1 MSTDKVSSDFVSFII
16 QLHYD
21 NTCPVNLPAG
31 NMKIYNA
38 APSVGPADSPP
49 AAPRRLQRCP
59 QCDLLFTL
67 PRLKRHQ
74 HGHCP
79 RCAAHIAS
87 GRDWP
92 ITRLVAMALAML
104 VLMPFAYTEPLLN
117 IRLLGV
123 SINASLLEG
132 IWQMTRQGHP
142 VTASMVAFCIIGAP
156 VTLVL
161 ALLYLFFAPRVGM
174 NLRPVLLLFERLKEW
189 VMLDVYL
196 VGLAVASIKVR
207 EFSEVLPGNG
217 LLAFLALMAL
227 SLLTLIHLNPE
238 QLWQRFYPQRA
249 CPASPQA
256 LVCLSC
262 RFTGAP
268 DDRGRCRRCHVPLT
282 LRRPYSLQKSWAALI
297 ASVILLFPANLLP
310 ISVIYV
316 NGVRREDT
324 IFSGIMSLAAGNVPV
339 ALVVFVASILVPFS
353 KVLITSTL
361 LLSIHF
367 RVRHSLMT
375 RMRLLRF
382 MAWIGRWS
390 MLDLFVIALTMSL
403 VNRDQLLAFTMGPAA
418 FYFGAAVILTILSVE
433 WLDSRLMWDN
443 NAQPNADDTN

>member
-1 MSTDKVSSDFVSFII
+1 
-16 QLHYD
+16 
-21 NTCPVNLPAG
+21 
-31 NMKIYNA
+31 MKIYNA
-38 APSVGPADSPP
+38 AAPVESADSPP
-49 AAPRRLQRCP
+49 AAPRRFQRCP
-59 QCDLLFTL
+59 QCDQPFML

-79 RCAAHIAS
+79 RCAAHLAS
-87 GRDWP
+87 GRDWS
-92 ITRLVAMALAML
+92 ISRLVSMAIAML

-142 VTASMVAFCIIGAP
+142 VTASIVAFCTIGAP
-156 VTLVL
+156 LTLVF

-217 LLAFLALMAL
+217 LLAFLVLMAL
-227 SLLTLIHLNPE
+227 SLLTLIHLNAE
-238 QLWQRFYPQRA
+238 QLWQRYYPQRDPHPQRDPQRDQQRA
-249 CPASPQA
+249 NPASAEA

-262 RFTGAP
+262 HFTAQP
-268 DDRGRCRRCHVPLT
+268 DHQGRCRRCHVPLT
-282 LRRPYSLQKSWAALI
+282 PRRPYSLQKSWSALI
-297 ASVILLFPANLLP
+297 SAVILLLPANLMP
-310 ISVIYV
+310 ISIIYV

-324 IFSGIMSLAAGNVPV
+324 IFSGIMSLATSNVPV
-339 ALVVFVASILVPFS
+339 ALVVFIASILVPFS
-353 KVLITSTL
+353 KVIITTFL
-361 LLSIHF
+361 LVSIHF
-367 RVRHSLMT
+367 RMKTGRML
-375 RMRLLRF
+375 RMRLLRL

-418 FYFGAAVILTILSVE
+418 LYFGAAVILTILSVE
-433 WLDSRLMWDN
+433 WLDSRLIWDN
-443 NAQPNADDTN
+443 D

>member
-1 MSTDKVSSDFVSFII
+1 
-16 QLHYD
+16 
-21 NTCPVNLPAG
+21 
-31 NMKIYNA
+31 MKIYNA
-38 APSVGPADSPP
+38 APSVGSADSPP

-59 QCDLLFTL
+59 QCDLLFML
-67 PRLKRHQ
+67 PRLKRRQ

-87 GRDWP
+87 GRDWS
-92 ITRLVAMALAML
+92 ISRLVAMAVAML
-104 VLMPFAYTEPLLN
+104 VLMPFAYSEPLLN

-142 VTASMVAFCIIGAP
+142 VTASIVAFCTIGAP
-156 VTLVL
+156 LTLVF

-174 NLRPVLLLFERLKEW
+174 NLRPVLLLFERLKAW

-227 SLLTLIHLNPE
+227 SLLTLIHLNAE
-238 QLWQRFYPQRA
+238 QLWQRYYPQHA
-249 CPASPQA
+249 YPASAQA

-262 RFTGAP
+262 YFTATP
-268 DDRGRCRRCHVPLT
+268 DSRGRCHRCHVPLT
-282 LRRPYSLQKSWAALI
+282 PRRPYSLQKSWAALI
-297 ASVILLFPANLLP
+297 SAVILLLPANLLP

-324 IFSGIMSLAAGNVPV
+324 IFSGIISLAAGNIPV

-353 KVLITSTL
+353 KVFITSVL

-367 RVRHSLMT
+367 RVSHSRMI
-375 RMRLLRF
+375 RMRLLRL
-382 MAWIGRWS
+382 MSWIGRWS

-433 WLDSRLMWDN
+433 WLDSRLIWDN
-443 NAQPNADDTN
+443 DSEPIPR